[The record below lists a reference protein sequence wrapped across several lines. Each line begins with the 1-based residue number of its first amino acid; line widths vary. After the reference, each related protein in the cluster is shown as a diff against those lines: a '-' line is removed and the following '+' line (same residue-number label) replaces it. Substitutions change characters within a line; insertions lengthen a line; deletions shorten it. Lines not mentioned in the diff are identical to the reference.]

1 MKQMN
6 FLPHELVDKI
16 VYAYIPLYMS
26 NMQLVHEE
34 LRKTDLTLHMSETIF
49 DFEVD
54 FCHIIRL
61 PRLLSI

>member
-6 FLPHELVDKI
+6 SLPHELVDKI
-16 VYAYIPLYMS
+16 VYDYIPLYMS
-26 NMQLVHEE
+26 KMQLVHEE

-61 PRLLSI
+61 PRLLYI